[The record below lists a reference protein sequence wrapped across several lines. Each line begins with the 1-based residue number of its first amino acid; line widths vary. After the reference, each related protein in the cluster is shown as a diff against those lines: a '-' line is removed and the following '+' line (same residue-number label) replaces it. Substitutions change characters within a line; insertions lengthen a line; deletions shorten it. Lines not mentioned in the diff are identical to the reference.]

1 MPPPRVSPFSK
12 LNPSQG
18 NPMKLHWTIT
28 KARGNL
34 RPLLT
39 YSIELEPWERRL
51 ATPPLRIPSS
61 IPEPPDSWQEY
72 CYPDQLERAG
82 QSGPGCYALDIPP
95 HKGGHGSTSLR
106 LPWRA
111 DNEYPE
117 VAASFARLREAYE
130 QELARAYAS
139 EPMNQSQSLRV
150 RSPLLRE
157 TAPGILGQR
166 ILEGLRNG

>member
-1 MPPPRVSPFSK
+1 MK
-12 LNPSQG
+12 LN
-18 NPMKLHWTIT
+18 WTIT

-39 YSIELEPWERRL
+39 YSIELEPWERQL
-51 ATPPLRIPSS
+51 ATPPLRITST

-82 QSGPGCYALDIPP
+82 QAGPGYYDLDIPP
-95 HKGGHGSTSLR
+95 HKGNSGTTCLR

-111 DNEYPE
+111 DNAYPE
-117 VAASFARLREAYE
+117 VPASFERLRDAYE
-130 QELARAYAS
+130 KELARAYTS
-139 EPMNQSQSLRV
+139 QPMQHSQSLTL

-166 ILEGLRNG
+166 ILEGLR